1 MKKGNNNIGERL
13 FSEAASAFLDDIDEI
28 AQTIS
33 PEEAIEYHEV
43 REEALRI
50 FGSNYDSYDE
60 QLPMAAEEY
69 ETYKKRQ

>member
-1 MKKGNNNIGERL
+1 MKKNNNIGEAL
-13 FSEAASAFLDDIDEI
+13 FSDAASAFLDDIDNI

-33 PEEAIEYHEV
+33 PQEAIEYREV

-50 FGSNYDSYDE
+50 FSNNYDSYDE

-69 ETYKKRQ
+69 ETYKKKE

>member
-1 MKKGNNNIGERL
+1 MKKNNNIGETL
-13 FSEAASAFLDDIDEI
+13 FSDAASAFLDDIDNI

-33 PEEAIEYHEV
+33 PQEAIEYREV

-50 FGSNYDSYDE
+50 FSNNYDSYDE

-69 ETYKKRQ
+69 ETYKKKE